1 MRNERQGDP
10 LGRKYRLAL
19 AIAAATLLSN
29 QLLVQPYLTRLATD
43 APLINVAGRQRMLG
57 QRLAKA
63 FLMLELEAPA
73 DRRATLD
80 EARGVLGLWVESQ
93 GRLSDEAWA
102 PRSAEIEEAREALR
116 PHFEAIRD
124 AARDLIAA
132 REAGD
137 DDPGR
142 RGRALA
148 VVLDHEA
155 EYLRRMDTL
164 VGLHEAA
171 ARGRVETARRVGWAL
186 TGVALAAL
194 VAIGRFV
201 LRPAADVIR
210 RQVADLERVR
220 GELECRVR
228 ERTRELEAAGRRH
241 RELVERFGHVGRTNA
256 IGEMA
261 SSMAHELGQPLG
273 AVANY
278 AEGCLIALDAPEPDL
293 GAVRDALRRLRA
305 STMRAGRI
313 IERVRDFVTKR
324 PRPPEA
330 VESGRVVAD
339 ALEILEAELHRRD
352 IAVQIDLAP
361 DLPRVWGDPVQLQQ
375 VLVNL
380 IQNSLQA
387 FHRSQTLS
395 PKLVVT
401 TRRRGRD
408 EVEFAVSDNGPG
420 IAPEDLGL
428 VFDTYFSTRAD
439 GMGMGLAICRSIAA
453 AHQGNLTVESEP
465 GIRTTFRF
473 QVPADRPDH
482 ERTDGLH
489 RG

>member
-1 MRNERQGDP
+1 MQIERQGDS
-10 LGRKYRLAL
+10 LGRRYRLAL

-29 QLLVQPYLTRLATD
+29 QLLVQPYLSRLTPD
-43 APLINVAGRQRMLG
+43 APLINLAGRQRMLS

-63 FLMLELEAPA
+63 FLMLERGAVA
-73 DRRATLD
+73 DRPATLD
-80 EARGVLGLWVESQ
+80 EARGVLKLWVDSQ
-93 GRLSDEAWA
+93 AKLADEAWA
-102 PRSAEIEEAREALR
+102 PRTAEIEAARESLR

-124 AARDLIAA
+124 AARDLIASQESGA
-132 REAGD
+132 
-137 DDPGR
+137 DDPAR
-142 RGRALA
+142 RAKGLA

-155 EYLRRMDTL
+155 QYLARMDSL
-164 VGLHEAA
+164 VGLYEAA
-171 ARGRVETARRVGWAL
+171 ARARIETARRVGWAL
-186 TGVALAAL
+186 TVLALATL
-194 VAIGRFV
+194 VAIGRFI

-210 RQVADLERVR
+210 RQVVDLERVR
-220 GELECRVR
+220 GELEDRVQ

-241 RELVERFGHVGRTNA
+241 GELVERFGHVGRINA

-261 SSMAHELGQPLG
+261 TSLAHELNQPLG
-273 AVANY
+273 AIANY

-293 GAVRDALRRLRA
+293 DAVRDALRRLRA

-313 IERVRDFVTKR
+313 IEQVRDFVAKR

-330 VESGRVVAD
+330 VDAGRIVAD
-339 ALEILEAELHRRD
+339 ALEILDAELGRRD
-352 IAVQIDLAP
+352 VAVRVDLAP
-361 DLPRVWGDPVQLQQ
+361 DLPRVWGDPVQFQQ

-387 FHRSQTLS
+387 FFRAYTPS
-395 PKLVVT
+395 PTLVVT
-401 TRRRGRD
+401 TRRCGRND
-408 EVEFAVSDNGPG
+408 VEFAVSDNGPG
-420 IAPEDLGL
+420 IAPDDVGR

-453 AHQGNLTVESEP
+453 AHQGSLTVESEP

-473 QVPADRPDH
+473 HVPADRSEH

>member
-1 MRNERQGDP
+1 MQNERQGDA

-29 QLLVQPYLTRLATD
+29 QLLVQPYLSRLTPD
-43 APLINVAGRQRMLG
+43 APLINVAGRQRMLS

-63 FLMLELEAPA
+63 FLMLERGGPA
-73 DRRATLD
+73 DRTATLD
-80 EARGVLGLWVESQ
+80 EARGVLRLWVESQ
-93 GRLSDEAWA
+93 ERLSDEAWA
-102 PRSAEIEEAREALR
+102 PRTAEIEAAKEALR
-116 PHFEAIRD
+116 PHFETIRD

-132 REAGD
+132 HDSEG

-148 VVLDHEA
+148 VLLDHEA
-155 EYLRRMDTL
+155 AYLGRMDSL
-164 VGLHEAA
+164 VGLYEAA
-171 ARGRVETARRVGWAL
+171 ARGRIETARRVGWAL
-186 TGVALAAL
+186 TGVALATL

-210 RQVADLERVR
+210 RQVADLE
-220 GELECRVR
+220 
-228 ERTRELEAAGRRH
+228 AAGRRH
-241 RELVERFGHVGRTNA
+241 RELVEQYGHVGRTNA

-261 SSMAHELGQPLG
+261 SSLAHELNQPLG
-273 AVANY
+273 AIANY

-293 GAVRDALRRLRA
+293 GAVREALRRLRA

-313 IERVRDFVTKR
+313 IEQVRDFVSKR
-324 PRPPEA
+324 PRPPKA
-330 VESGRVVAD
+330 VDAGRVVAD
-339 ALEILEAELHRRD
+339 ALEILEAELHRQVV
-352 IAVQIDLAP
+352 AVRVDLAP
-361 DLPRVWGDPVQLQQ
+361 DLPRVWGDPIQLQQ

-387 FHRSQTLS
+387 FHRAQT
-395 PKLVVT
+395 PEPELVVT
-401 TRRRGRD
+401 TQRRD
-408 EVEFAVSDNGPG
+408 CNEVEFAVSDNGPG
-420 IAPEDLGL
+420 IAPEDLGR

-439 GMGMGLAICRSIAA
+439 GMGMGLAICRTIAA
-453 AHQGNLTVESEP
+453 AHQGSLTVESEP

-473 QVPADRPDH
+473 HVPADRTDN